1 MKRSQAWLSLIA
13 LFFGVFV
20 VAISITTSVPA
31 AYPSL
36 KLEASNRQ
44 FYLNNTIL
52 PDHVVYPL
60 LMVVDKVQLKIT
72 PFPERLWLQAEYG
85 WRRLDYAHQLLEKEK
100 YDLALTALTKSQ
112 KYFLNATQEVLTTE
126 TNDEVRL
133 MMLKHFTAYLW
144 EASVVAD
151 NFDGAQKAVADQLI
165 GECEVVKL
173 RLSQSLSN

>member
-1 MKRSQAWLSLIA
+1 MQKSQIWLSLIA

-20 VAISITTSVPA
+20 VAISITTSVPE

-44 FYLNNTIL
+44 FYLSNTIL
-52 PDHVVYPL
+52 PDHIVYPL
-60 LMVVDKVQLKIT
+60 LMIVDRVQLKIT

-85 WRRLDYAHQLLEKEK
+85 WRRLDYAHKLLEKEK
-100 YDLALTALTKSQ
+100 HDLALTALTKSQ
-112 KYFLNATQEVLTTE
+112 KYFLNATQEALSTE
-126 TNDEVRL
+126 TTDEVRL

-144 EASVVAD
+144 EARVVAD